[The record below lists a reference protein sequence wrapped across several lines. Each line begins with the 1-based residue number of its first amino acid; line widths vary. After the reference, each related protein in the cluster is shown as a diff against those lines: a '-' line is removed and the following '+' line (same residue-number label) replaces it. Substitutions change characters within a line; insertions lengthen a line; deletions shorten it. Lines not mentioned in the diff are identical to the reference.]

1 MTHKSGEEMQGN
13 NVLTINK
20 FIKKTEDLKT
30 LLSLL
35 LPELHIKEAYQSKNK
50 EITQRVKLMIY

>member
-13 NVLTINK
+13 NVLTIIK
-20 FIKKTEDLKT
+20 FIKKMEDLKT
-30 LLSLL
+30 LLPLL

>member
-13 NVLTINK
+13 NVLTIIK

-30 LLSLL
+30 LLSFI

>member
-13 NVLTINK
+13 NVLTIIK
-20 FIKKTEDLKT
+20 FIKKMEDLKT
-30 LLSLL
+30 LLPLL

-50 EITQRVKLMIY
+50 EITY